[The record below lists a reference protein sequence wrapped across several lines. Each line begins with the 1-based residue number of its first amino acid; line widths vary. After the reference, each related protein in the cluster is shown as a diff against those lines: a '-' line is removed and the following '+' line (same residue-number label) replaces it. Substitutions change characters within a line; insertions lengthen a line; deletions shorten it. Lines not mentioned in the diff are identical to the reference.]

1 MSLKCFFIVFNNA
14 VGVTE
19 FSKELIVEMFT
30 KMVFSFKNN
39 PSILVTNSIAC
50 EGVLS

>member
-1 MSLKCFFIVFNNA
+1 MSLKCFFIVFKSA

-30 KMVFSFKNN
+30 KMVLSFKNST
-39 PSILVTNSIAC
+39 SIFVTNSMAC
-50 EGVLS
+50 EGVFS